1 MSLNEITI
9 EVTQQCPNRCIY
21 CSSLSDINKTES
33 LNIETIKQVVDD
45 AVALGVKC
53 ISLSGGEPFL
63 RKELVDIVYYIHS
76 KDIKI
81 RLYTSGIYLS
91 EGQYTSIPA
100 IFLENIKGTLDS
112 LIFNYE
118 TIDADSYATIMGTE
132 ATNLSLLDETIKT
145 AITKGI
151 PVETH
156 LVPMHCNLIQI
167 PNLLCKLYSM
177 GVSCISFL
185 RIVPQGRVLENRE
198 LVELRS
204 TEQEK
209 LKQILTSSKDK
220 YKHKIRLGH
229 PFTPTCATCGTGT
242 AKLTIRYDGYV
253 FPCEAFKDGMM
264 AVNSRITPDNVKEK
278 NLKCIYENSSYL
290 NWVREGVKKFSSYK
304 INECCFGQY
313 CRVHSHMF

>member
-33 LNIETIKQVVDD
+33 LNIETIKKIVDD
-45 AVALGVKC
+45 AVDLGVKS

-63 RKELVDIVYYIHS
+63 REELTDIVYYIHS
-76 KDIKI
+76 KGLKIK
-81 RLYTSGIYLS
+81 LYTSGIYFS
-91 EGQYTSIPA
+91 KGQYSSIPA
-100 IFLENIKGTLDS
+100 LFLENIKGTLDS

-132 ATNLSLLDETIKT
+132 ATNLSLLDETIKI

-156 LVPMHCNLIQI
+156 LVPMHCNFQQI
-167 PNLLCKLYSM
+167 PDVLRKLYSM
-177 GVSCISFL
+177 GVSSISFL
-185 RIVPQGRVLENRE
+185 RIVPQGRVLANRE
-198 LVELRS
+198 LVELS
-204 TEQEK
+204 IAEQEI
-209 LKQILTSSKDK
+209 LKQILTSCKDK

-229 PFTPTCATCGTGT
+229 PFSSSCATCGTGST
-242 AKLTIRYDGYV
+242 KLTIRYDGYV

-264 AVNSRITPDNVKEK
+264 EVKEGITPDNVKEK
-278 NLKCIYENSSYL
+278 SLKHIYEHSSYL
-290 NWVREGVKKFSSYK
+290 NWVREGVNTFLSCEK
-304 INECCFGQY
+304 NECCFGQY
-313 CRVHSHMF
+313 CRVH